1 MELNAQNGSKGDQ
14 PVRITWNELTVEQ
27 AALELSHS
35 IADVEA
41 TVADLERA
49 QQVSQQTLE
58 SKISV

>member
-1 MELNAQNGSKGDQ
+1 MIEANSGLAEHDK
-14 PVRITWNELTVEQ
+14 PVTITWNELTVEQ
-27 AALELSHS
+27 AALELSHG
-35 IADVEA
+35 IADVAA